1 MRFWN
6 SWKFYVAMIVIGLAA
21 WVFASLMVTT
31 RPLDVIKS
39 LPLGTPGMKSAAPIH
54 IRDIYREIFEWA
66 KIIGQILSGGG
77 AVFGAIRA
85 LIKLIWRK

>member
-39 LPLGTPGMKSAAPIH
+39 LPLGTPGMKSAAP
-54 IRDIYREIFEWA
+54 
-66 KIIGQILSGGG
+66 
-77 AVFGAIRA
+77 
-85 LIKLIWRK
+85 RKSVV